1 MTPENKLNPTAAG
14 TPANAPAPAPAAPA
28 ANKPLNAHFV
38 NESADG
44 KEDSTQELKAT
55 PKPIEP
61 AAPLPG
67 SIGSVSSGTPLGDTE
82 APVVA
87 PAFPSEPATP
97 TAPAAAPEA
106 PAAPETPVASMT
118 PEAAPSMPTEPAA
131 PSAPMMGAVDV
142 SLPSDPSPAPA
153 ANGAQVAGEQPT
165 AAPGPSPVD
174 FQEQATATLDPEM
187 TSPEVTPDV
196 PSDPMA
202 SMPGAG
208 DALAPQIPSANAA
221 PGTTPDAFAAPN
233 GQATGDPS
241 IMPIGAPMAPGA
253 TPATDTG
260 VVSAA
265 GDKVKQ
271 VKKGK
276 GGKTRII
283 LIVVVLILVLAAA
296 AVGIFALT
304 SGNFSSESDTDTT
317 AEAPSEPTP
326 EPEPEPETMAMQL
339 SCSYDASAEE
349 LPSFG
354 DDVTAF
360 RQEYT
365 ADFGDDGNLTQIAN
379 VSYITYTTSE
389 GATERLTT
397 LQRSYSDYMVNTLG
411 LAADPFSSTYVI
423 AADNNLQA
431 IVTHTATSEQ
441 LAAENAVFFDL
452 GISETTTDGTTDV
465 NTGTVS
471 EDTLGYVHTLAEV
484 QAIYEAGGYTCSSAE
499 LVQTQA
505 E

>member
-1 MTPENKLNPTAAG
+1 
-14 TPANAPAPAPAAPA
+14 
-28 ANKPLNAHFV
+28 
-38 NESADG
+38 
-44 KEDSTQELKAT
+44 
-55 PKPIEP
+55 
-61 AAPLPG
+61 
-67 SIGSVSSGTPLGDTE
+67 
-82 APVVA
+82 
-87 PAFPSEPATP
+87 
-97 TAPAAAPEA
+97 
-106 PAAPETPVASMT
+106 
-118 PEAAPSMPTEPAA
+118 
-131 PSAPMMGAVDV
+131 
-142 SLPSDPSPAPA
+142 
-153 ANGAQVAGEQPT
+153 
-165 AAPGPSPVD
+165 
-174 FQEQATATLDPEM
+174 M
-187 TSPEVTPDV
+187 TSET
-196 PSDPMA
+196 
-202 SMPGAG
+202 
-208 DALAPQIPSANAA
+208 
-221 PGTTPDAFAAPN
+221 
-233 GQATGDPS
+233 
-241 IMPIGAPMAPGA
+241 

-265 GDKVKQ
+265 GGKVKQ
-271 VKKGK
+271 AKKGK

-283 LIVVVLILVLAAA
+283 LIVVVLILILAAA

-304 SGNFSSESDTDTT
+304 SGNSSSESDTDTT